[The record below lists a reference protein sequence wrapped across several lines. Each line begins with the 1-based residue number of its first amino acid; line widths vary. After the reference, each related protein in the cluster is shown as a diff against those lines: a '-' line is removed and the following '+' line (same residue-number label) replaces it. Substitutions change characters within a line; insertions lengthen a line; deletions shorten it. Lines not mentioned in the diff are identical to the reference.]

1 MLTCDQHD
9 YIEIVCTFR
18 YPIKLT
24 MKSGAVIECV
34 ALDTARNENS
44 DENMKVDVSGSE
56 RWKSCLIAK
65 PTRGYWLFSHSN
77 PRPAVRNF
85 IDWVVA
91 EVAR

>member
-44 DENMKVDVSGSE
+44 DESIKVDVSGSE
-56 RWKSCLIAK
+56 RWIVLADISMLEVCVD
-65 PTRGYWLFSHSN
+65 N
-77 PRPAVRNF
+77 PHFQTISFN
-85 IDWVVA
+85 
-91 EVAR
+91 